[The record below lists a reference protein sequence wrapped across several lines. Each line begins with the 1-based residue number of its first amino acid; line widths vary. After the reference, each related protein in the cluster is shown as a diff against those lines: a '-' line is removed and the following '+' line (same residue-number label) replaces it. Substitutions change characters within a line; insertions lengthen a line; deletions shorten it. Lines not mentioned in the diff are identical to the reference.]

1 MRAHRD
7 IHKQYTQT
15 QTYGHT
21 QTHIYIGIHFYIYT
35 DIHSY
40 IHIQKEIHSYTHTVT
55 HILYPYIHRHTLMT
69 KNGLTHSCRR
79 ETSKGKLTL
88 TREVTAGYLPKSLP
102 HPVLYTHCTLGCVR
116 VRKWHP
122 LRAKWSRVPVQ
133 ALPFV

>member
-1 MRAHRD
+1 MHTEIYTNTD
-7 IHKQYTQT
+7 IRSHI
-15 QTYGHT
+15 
-21 QTHIYIGIHFYIYT
+21 QTHIYIGIHSYIYT
-35 DIHSY
+35 DIHRNIHSY
-40 IHIQKEIHSYTHTVT
+40 IHIQKEIHSYTHIVT
-55 HILYPYIHRHTLMT
+55 HILCTYIHRHTLMA

-79 ETSKGKLTL
+79 GTSKGKLIL

-122 LRAKWSRVPVQ
+122 LRAKWSRVPVP